1 METNPKFVPVWT
13 RSSTPPLALG
23 WTPSWPKRALH
34 RQTLA
39 ATDLEA
45 IRERVEQAQA
55 RRLQPHF
62 LEAFFR
68 AAFADVGGRMAPREA
83 GRFEVTNVPAALRDC
98 DRMMGVGAVV
108 LGRYERVTFHRERV
122 RAPGQA
128 PAELLAPGHPLL
140 DAVVHLVV
148 ERRATLKQGAVL
160 IDRTDAGETAR
171 LLVAFI
177 EEIRDGHSRPQTV
190 SKRFDYVEILAD
202 GSART
207 AGIAPYLDYDPP
219 TAQELEL
226 VGQLTEQPC
235 WVSAW
240 KTLPWN
246 GPLPTVFPSTS
257 ARSAPSC
264 LPGRQ
269 GPVRGQGAT
278 AG

>member
-1 METNPKFVPVWT
+1 MEAIRYGDQPEVRARLDEIIDATVG
-13 RSSTPPLALG
+13 SGLDALLAE
-23 WTPSWPKRALH
+23 RALH

-39 ATDLEA
+39 ATDVEA
-45 IRERVEQAQA
+45 IREQVEQAQA

-83 GRFEVTNVPAALRDC
+83 GRFEITHVPAALRDR

-108 LGRYERVTFHRERV
+108 LARYERVTFHRERV

-140 DAVVHLVV
+140 DAVVHLVI
-148 ERRATLKQGAVL
+148 EQRRATLKHGAVL

-177 EEIRDGHSRPQTV
+177 EEIRDGHIRPHTV
-190 SKRFDYVEILAD
+190 SKRFDYVEILPD
-202 GSART
+202 GPARP

-226 VGQLTEQPC
+226 VGQLTEQP
-235 WVSAW
+235 WLGVSAED
-240 KTLPWN
+240 TACL
-246 GPLPTVFPSTS
+246 LYTS
-257 ARSAPSC
+257 RC
-264 LPGRQ
+264 
-269 GPVRGQGAT
+269 V
-278 AG
+278 